1 MSRLTLRDLPEQVET
16 LPRERVRL
24 EGRSLSK
31 VASDLL
37 AESLGLKEGRRN
49 LGRFA
54 GAWSAE
60 ETAEFERATA
70 PFEEM
75 DKEVWNGAWA
85 SRGRAI
91 WGDCQGSA

>member
-1 MSRLTLRDLPEQVET
+1 MPQLTLRDLPEPVEAH
-16 LPRERVRL
+16 LRERARI

-37 AESLGLKEGRRN
+37 AESLGLKEGRRD

-60 ETAEFERATA
+60 EAEEFDRAMA
-70 PFEEM
+70 PFE
-75 DKEVWNGAWA
+75 DVDDEVW
-85 SRGRAI
+85 R
-91 WGDCQGSA
+91 